1 MTALFERL
9 GLISGACFVVAAC
22 LAPATALALPD
33 DAALTQLLLGTWQGP
48 RHETQYRA
56 DGTWVLDPPD
66 DGENKR
72 GKWRIE
78 HGRLIETWRLTDETE
93 DSSSVEE
100 IIELTEK
107 IFKSRI
113 ILQEGPGKP
122 EGQVLPSEIFTVTR
136 VTEKNLEKAVRD
148 ADAEWSK
155 VAAAKDL
162 DKTVAFYADDAVI
175 FPPNQPAV
183 TNKDGIRN
191 LWKRFLDSFTDI
203 SWKTTRVE
211 VAKSGDMAI
220 LTGTYEMT
228 MTDGSK
234 DNGKY
239 CEVWQNKA
247 DGKWKVGIDMFSSD
261 LPAQPVSPPGPGA
274 AEKK

>member
-1 MTALFERL
+1 M
-9 GLISGACFVVAAC
+9 
-22 LAPATALALPD
+22 
-33 DAALTQLLLGTWQGP
+33 
-48 RHETQYRA
+48 
-56 DGTWVLDPPD
+56 
-66 DGENKR
+66 
-72 GKWRIE
+72 
-78 HGRLIETWRLTDETE
+78 
-93 DSSSVEE
+93 
-100 IIELTEK
+100 
-107 IFKSRI
+107 
-113 ILQEGPGKP
+113 
-122 EGQVLPSEIFTVTR
+122 
-136 VTEKNLEKAVRD
+136 
-148 ADAEWSK
+148 
-155 VAAAKDL
+155 
-162 DKTVAFYADDAVI
+162 AFYADDAVI